1 MNPKAPR
8 MNLVA
13 APRVGRGKSVAQ
25 TWARRRTD
33 YRRLWVLKRAHAKAV
48 APSGIRIIL
57 KIPLGDD
64 AVNTHTT
71 PPSDSSSAYS

>member
-25 TWARRRTD
+25 
-33 YRRLWVLKRAHAKAV
+33 KRGPAEELTIDV
-48 APSGIRIIL
+48 YGF
-57 KIPLGDD
+57 
-64 AVNTHTT
+64 
-71 PPSDSSSAYS
+71 